1 MTGQSGQ
8 RVFEFR
14 DFRLIPEERL
24 LLRNG
29 EPVELRPKVFATLL
43 FLVEH
48 HGHLVPKTE
57 LMDEVWGDAF
67 VEENVIAKS
76 VCAIRQAL
84 GGDLKDARFI
94 QTVPKRGYRFV
105 AEVKALTTDARSLIV
120 LPFNNASEDPAQDYF
135 VDGMADALVTD
146 LSKIRELRV
155 IGRSS
160 VPQYR
165 GKANGL
171 DQLGKTLDADR
182 LLKGSVARSG
192 DRVRIDVQLIQA
204 NTGEDIWAGSFDR
217 DLRDVVTLQKEV
229 ARSIAREVRIQLS
242 PQEQK
247 HLDAAGS
254 VDPDAYDH
262 YLRGRFYLNR
272 QNRRD
277 QDIAIGLLER
287 AVEIDPTFAAA
298 YAELAQAY
306 TWKHF
311 SFAHEET
318 ELAEKEFV
326 ATEKALSMD
335 PGLASAYLARG
346 RLLWTPA
353 NHFPHE
359 KAIRDYHRALEL
371 NPNLAEARNQLALVY
386 CHIGALD
393 EALRESYEGA
403 KANPTNNL
411 IQLRIGQTL
420 NSQTKYEEAL
430 IVLRGIPDE
439 VHPSVVGHQTAWALF
454 NLGRKEEASEK
465 LQRLLENHSDIGGTF
480 ASLQA
485 VIAGSEGR
493 DDDAEELIKQAIE
506 KGKGFGHFHHTAY
519 TIACAYAL
527 MNRRGEAIGW
537 IEEASETGFPCYPLF
552 ERDANLDNLR
562 QEPRFVTFL
571 NKSKTQWE
579 RFKAVL

>member
-1 MTGQSGQ
+1 MTAQSGQ

-14 DFRLIPEERL
+14 DFQLIPEERL

-29 EPVELRPKVFATLL
+29 EPIDLRPKVYATLL

-48 HGHLVPKTE
+48 HGHLVCKAD

-67 VEENVIAKS
+67 VEENVVAKS
-76 VCAIRQAL
+76 ICAIRQAL

-94 QTVPKRGYRFV
+94 QTVPKQGYRFI
-105 AEVKALTTDARSLIV
+105 AEVRALTTDARSLIV
-120 LPFNNASEDPAQDYF
+120 LPFDNASEDSSQEYF

-165 GKANGL
+165 GMANGL
-171 DQLGKTLDADR
+171 DKLGKTLDADR

-192 DRVRIDVQLIQA
+192 ERVRIDVQLIQA
-204 NTGEDIWAGSFDR
+204 NTGEDVWTGSFDR

-242 PQEQK
+242 PQEQQ
-247 HLDAAGS
+247 HLDAARS

-287 AVEIDPTFAAA
+287 AVEIEPTFAAA

-318 ELAEKEFV
+318 ELAEKAFV

-335 PGLASAYLARG
+335 PDLASAYLARG

-371 NPNLAEARNQLALVY
+371 NSNLAEARNQLALVY

-420 NSQTKYEEAL
+420 NAQTKYEEAL
-430 IVLRGIPDE
+430 TVLRGIPDE

-454 NLGRKEEASEK
+454 NLRRKDEASEK
-465 LQRLLENHSDIGGTF
+465 LKRLLRDHSDIGGTF

-485 VIAGSEGR
+485 VMAASAGQN
-493 DDDAEELIKQAIE
+493 DDAEELIKQAIE

-527 MNRRGEAIGW
+527 MNKRGEAIKW
-537 IEEASETGFPCYPLF
+537 LEEAAETGFPCYPLF

-562 QEPRFVTFL
+562 QDPRFEMFL
-571 NKSKTQWE
+571 SKSKRQWE
-579 RFKAVL
+579 HFKTVL